1 MNYVNHVRNLDAE
14 NKRND
19 TIIKSK
25 KLREKTQMLK
35 QNLKYQYELSF

>member
-1 MNYVNHVRNLDAE
+1 MLITWNLDAE

-25 KLREKTQMLK
+25 KLKDKTQMLK